1 MKHNSWYKG
10 FLLRCRPQITNVY
23 SQILI
28 ELQKRMLY
36 DSHNLSKI
44 EPIAGHELFTMS
56 YQAIDFLQGFKNFK
70 AILYNNDF
78 IQVKS

>member
-1 MKHNSWYKG
+1 
-10 FLLRCRPQITNVY
+10 
-23 SQILI
+23 
-28 ELQKRMLY
+28 MLY

-70 AILYNNDF
+70 AILYNYDF